1 MSKANTAPRIQLASF
16 EEMLG
21 GGQTP
26 QTAAQPLTLP
36 IAELK
41 PFPDHKYELYTG
53 EKLAAMVE
61 SIKEHGV
68 LQPVIVWNRNGEHI
82 ILSGH
87 NRTNAAQIAGLE
99 SVPVVIKDN
108 LAEDEAR
115 FIVSETNLKQRSIAD
130 LSHSQ
135 RAVALT
141 EHYNAVKAQGKK
153 KALIDEIDALLQNG
167 VPVGNERSIEKTCR
181 DFGLSQG
188 SVARYL
194 RIGTL
199 TPALWPDIDSGK
211 ISIRAAV
218 DLSWIQQA
226 HQKIVAELAEGGC
239 KVEMSKA
246 QCLRQQ
252 ADILTT
258 DKIKEIL
265 QDNPQKSASR
275 QVAISQ
281 TLYARYFEQK
291 KKNEVAAILEKALA
305 QYFATNN

>member
-1 MSKANTAPRIQLASF
+1 M
-16 EEMLG
+16 
-21 GGQTP
+21 
-26 QTAAQPLTLP
+26 
-36 IAELK
+36 
-41 PFPDHKYELYTG
+41 
-53 EKLAAMVE
+53 
-61 SIKEHGV
+61 
-68 LQPVIVWNRNGEHI
+68 
-82 ILSGH
+82 
-87 NRTNAAQIAGLE
+87 
-99 SVPVVIKDN
+99 
-108 LAEDEAR
+108 
-115 FIVSETNLKQRSIAD
+115 
-130 LSHSQ
+130 
-135 RAVALT
+135 
-141 EHYNAVKAQGKK
+141 
-153 KALIDEIDALLQNG
+153 
-167 VPVGNERSIEKTCR
+167 GNERSIEKTCR